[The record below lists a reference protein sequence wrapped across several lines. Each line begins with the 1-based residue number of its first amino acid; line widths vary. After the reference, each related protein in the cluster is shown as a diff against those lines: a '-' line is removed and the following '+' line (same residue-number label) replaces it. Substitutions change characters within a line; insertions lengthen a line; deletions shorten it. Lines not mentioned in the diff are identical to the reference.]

1 MLPAA
6 SSGLR
11 VVVLQDSV
19 EMKKRHPNHP
29 LWTQPIFNST
39 LYKTFAADLEATMAV
54 AADPLQSTLQDVS
67 PDLINYIDG
76 PDNQRTA
83 EIAHLRGQQEA
94 IRASLLT
101 VMAEQERQAAQSAAI
116 AFNTQTISSNLSAF
130 TNAFAGFFQ
139 AIASSPEVQSS
150 MANIIALANPS
161 TFTALASVQQQPI
174 LPSSTLLPRTITA
187 APGTINSVP
196 PVAAPAPPSRATD
209 LMPNTTSS
217 IVGYWEEYNE
227 GAHGNEPLKVIEER
241 EGTKW
246 RLSGADSKIWG
257 RRQTFHQAI
266 LKRVEA
272 SPGITGLLSEL
283 GVMGGSAANRIA

>member
-1 MLPAA
+1 
-6 SSGLR
+6 
-11 VVVLQDSV
+11 
-19 EMKKRHPNHP
+19 
-29 LWTQPIFNST
+29 
-39 LYKTFAADLEATMAV
+39 
-54 AADPLQSTLQDVS
+54 
-67 PDLINYIDG
+67 
-76 PDNQRTA
+76 
-83 EIAHLRGQQEA
+83 
-94 IRASLLT
+94 
-101 VMAEQERQAAQSAAI
+101 
-116 AFNTQTISSNLSAF
+116 
-130 TNAFAGFFQ
+130 
-139 AIASSPEVQSS
+139 

-187 APGTINSVP
+187 APGTINS
-196 PVAAPAPPSRATD
+196 APAPPSRATD

-246 RLSGADSKIWG
+246 RLSGADSKKWG

-272 SPGITGLLSEL
+272 SPGITGLQVAEMLDETMTREGWGIENLRTRIRKKTFDVMNARISE
-283 GVMGGSAANRIA
+283 